1 MLAQGCGH
9 PAPRA
14 LLLPRG
20 ALLGLMASS
29 PTESPQQRERIAVR
43 HGASLA
49 HCADPEVAARLML
62 SLQRLPRA
70 AAGRTG
76 MDGTEIVE
84 AAILATRLLG
94 SETVARGLALL
105 RCAGRRMP
113 GHLARDLR
121 ALDAAA
127 ALLRHP
133 GAAQRVVTRLE
144 AWLAGVASADEPS
157 RDGSEDDGDALV
169 GAGRSSDASPLPSAH
184 RGAETCTEADSVD
197 VAGADAGA
205 GAAHRQRSL
214 EEFGFVQHVQATGE
228 TGPTDEQPS
237 DVPVAASCFDIYDSV
252 REAAVQTDAES
263 TTTAFDDTVVRDEH
277 VAGSAPETALR
288 GREDAVVLS
297 CHGAQPGAGQEVT
310 AEDVS
315 NAGRVEPGVGDIG
328 NLASSAGSKGLSK
341 RAKKRAVA
349 VAKAA
354 VPSAAT
360 SPAAEGSSPLN
371 FAAMEVATAVGGAS
385 PCGNAWAGCGARD
398 EATVADAQ
406 QRVPPHRCRE
416 LDQMATDTADSILR
430 GKSEHA
436 GVIIKELCTLAERI
450 VKHSMTNGPLTHGDQ
465 LVDDAE
471 LASAE
476 AEKLFALLAKG
487 TRLDARA
494 ALETVADV
502 TTRARGP
509 RDRRALKIALAYV
522 GKALAGVLLV
532 DPDYLPKPKDA
543 GDDNT

>member
-1 MLAQGCGH
+1 
-9 PAPRA
+9 
-14 LLLPRG
+14 
-20 ALLGLMASS
+20 MASS

-133 GAAQRVVTRLE
+133 GAAQRVVARLE
-144 AWLAGVASADEPS
+144 AWLAGAASADGPS

-169 GAGRSSDASPLPSAH
+169 GAGRSSDASLLPSAH

-228 TGPTDEQPS
+228 TGPTNEQPS
-237 DVPVAASCFDIYDSV
+237 DVPVAASCFDIYDTV
-252 REAAVQTDAES
+252 REAAVQTDTES
-263 TTTAFDDTVVRDEH
+263 TTIAFDGTFVRDEH
-277 VAGSAPETALR
+277 VAGSASGSA
-288 GREDAVVLS
+288 
-297 CHGAQPGAGQEVT
+297 
-310 AEDVS
+310 
-315 NAGRVEPGVGDIG
+315 EPGVGGAG
-328 NLASSAGSKGLSK
+328 NLTGSEGSKGLSK
-341 RAKKRAVA
+341 RAKK
-349 VAKAA
+349 KAA
-354 VPSAAT
+354 AAAKLAEPLT
-360 SPAAEGSSPLN
+360 AASPAAQSPAKE
-371 FAAMEVATAVGGAS
+371 AAAATGGAS
-385 PCGNAWAGCGARD
+385 RCGNAWAGC
-398 EATVADAQ
+398 EANDDATAADAQ
-406 QRVPPHRCRE
+406 RLAPFTTTPVATAAATAAPTATTPTPPTAAAFGAGALSVEERYYREYCRE
-416 LDQMATDTADSILR
+416 LCEKHNSPLLDHLPALFRKYPGRTGLLYSKLCDKFNDYGTDTED
-430 GKSEHA
+430 E
-436 GVIIKELCTLAERI
+436 
-450 VKHSMTNGPLTHGDQ
+450 
-465 LVDDAE
+465 
-471 LASAE
+471 
-476 AEKLFALLAKG
+476 
-487 TRLDARA
+487 
-494 ALETVADV
+494 
-502 TTRARGP
+502 P
-509 RDRRALKIALAYV
+509 R
-522 GKALAGVLLV
+522 
-532 DPDYLPKPKDA
+532 
-543 GDDNT
+543 